1 LKPIDASPWYRR
13 AQARLDLDVEAR
25 GLADLD
31 HALALEPRCERALQM
46 RAQLYALTGNHTL
59 SESDLDVLAD
69 VQDDKLKETSMAQR
83 QLRTS
88 VLLSEHFGE
97 HSTSDLSITQRQFPF
112 RVRADLQRATDQLF
126 ETSPVTHFSGVRKE
140 HAFHGVTFSDLLFPT
155 PHSPALAVPAEY
167 EEVDVGETEPVRCLK
182 YGLWLFDR
190 DGLRYAVFVSPAH
203 HRGDA
208 MGLSFQ
214 IAVPKG
220 ERGVRAT
227 QETFRLLE
235 EAVLRSQSY
244 RGKILSL
251 EQEDHCSGKS
261 SGIQVHKLRRRSES
275 RLSSPRRLWIYS
287 IGT

>member
-1 LKPIDASPWYRR
+1 
-13 AQARLDLDVEAR
+13 V
-25 GLADLD
+25 
-31 HALALEPRCERALQM
+31 
-46 RAQLYALTGNHTL
+46 
-59 SESDLDVLAD
+59 
-69 VQDDKLKETSMAQR
+69 
-83 QLRTS
+83 
-88 VLLSEHFGE
+88 
-97 HSTSDLSITQRQFPF
+97 
-112 RVRADLQRATDQLF
+112 
-126 ETSPVTHFSGVRKE
+126 
-140 HAFHGVTFSDLLFPT
+140 
-155 PHSPALAVPAEY
+155 
-167 EEVDVGETEPVRCLK
+167 
-182 YGLWLFDR
+182 
-190 DGLRYAVFVSPAH
+190 
-203 HRGDA
+203 
-208 MGLSFQ
+208 GLSFQ